1 MNDRHRLDAHV
12 RFTSETDAPDLPA
25 APAVDGPFVE
35 VAPDAW
41 VRASDVLAV
50 WVPAAHDDHRRG
62 PRDTGLAVGSGDAAV
77 WWSSPYPPE
86 QLRTALR
93 LAEHQEDF
101 RRLEAFA
108 RLLCVYA
115 ARAR

>member
-1 MNDRHRLDAHV
+1 MNDRHRSDARSPLV
-12 RFTSETDAPDLPA
+12 SDDDAPEVPT

-35 VAPDAW
+35 VAPTAW

-50 WVPAAHDDHRRG
+50 WTPADPDPHG
-62 PRDTGLAVGSGDAAV
+62 PRDTALAVGAEGGAPL
-77 WWSSPYPPE
+77 WWSSPYPTE

-93 LAEHQEDF
+93 LAEHHEDF

-108 RLLCVYA
+108 RLLRLYA
-115 ARAR
+115 ARGR